1 MHYRPEADRLLLRV
15 NSNSGQQFS
24 VWFTRRLCA
33 RLWPQLVNIVTRV
46 GVAQAVPRASRDAT
60 VMPEAQAMLAQVARE
75 SALRESDFKTPFDTQ
90 ASVHPL
96 GPEPM
101 LAVEVQLTPMPDG
114 HLRLLILDIDKRNL
128 QLQLTAQLAVAVQ
141 ELTAQA
147 LRDADWGLEIEAAA
161 ATAADA
167 APPSTLLN

>member
-15 NSNSGQQFS
+15 NSNDGQQFS

-33 RLWPQLVNIVTRV
+33 RLWPHLAHVVTRI
-46 GVAQAVPRASRDAT
+46 GVAQAVPQASRDAT

-90 ASVHPL
+90 ASGHPM
-96 GPEPM
+96 GPEPL

-114 HLRLLILDIDKRNL
+114 HLRLLILDTDKRNL

-147 LRDADWGLEIEAAA
+147 LRDADWGLAIDAVA
-161 ATAADA
+161 ATPPDG
-167 APPSTLLN
+167 APRPPLLN